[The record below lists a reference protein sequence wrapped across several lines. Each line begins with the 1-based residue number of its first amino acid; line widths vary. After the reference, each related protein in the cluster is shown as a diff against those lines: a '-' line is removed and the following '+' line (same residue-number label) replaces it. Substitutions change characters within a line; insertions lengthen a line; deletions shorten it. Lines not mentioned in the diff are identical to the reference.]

1 MSCKNCYHDNLL
13 GRWGFSGL
21 TVSSFTLEVWR
32 PQSLY
37 AWNDRGESRQRN
49 KTGRERKVGGGVH
62 EKVKQVDE
70 LYTHLLPV
78 IPVQLVQHFL
88 IGERLVRSFVL
99 PRVHWRDQ

>member
-37 AWNDRGESRQRN
+37 AWDDRGESRQRN

-62 EKVKQVDE
+62 EKVSR
-70 LYTHLLPV
+70 LTSY
-78 IPVQLVQHFL
+78 IPTFF
-88 IGERLVRSFVL
+88 RLSQCSLSSIF
-99 PRVHWRDQ
+99 